1 MFFPFLF
8 NRLHEQLQSF
18 VEKKKLLFQVVKERE
33 VGVAHRLLL
42 LSHFHLVQRVP
53 FVQNRPHFNL
63 SDDCCLILSLFAVGV
78 LAAVFFLLSGFTYL
92 RRCGCCAL
100 RCSWQWLCEFVEYG
114 VGEGEGFVVLW
125 Q

>member
-78 LAAVFFLLSGFTYL
+78 LAAVFFPAVWFHLSQAVWQL
-92 RRCGCCAL
+92 CAQVQL
-100 RCSWQWLCEFVEYG
+100 A
-114 VGEGEGFVVLW
+114 VVA
-125 Q
+125 